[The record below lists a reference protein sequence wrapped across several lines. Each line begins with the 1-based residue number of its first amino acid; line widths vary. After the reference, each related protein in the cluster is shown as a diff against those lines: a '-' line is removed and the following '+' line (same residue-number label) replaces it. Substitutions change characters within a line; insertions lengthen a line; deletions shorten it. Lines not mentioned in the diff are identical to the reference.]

1 MPKAKVLIVDDEEDI
16 RNVLKDMLEMAGY
29 AVDSA
34 ENGKTAKDL
43 YDKNEYDAIVTDIIM
58 PEQSGFEIVL
68 DFRNKNQQDR
78 VIAISGGRRTSAE
91 DYLNIASHFG
101 VAAIFSKP
109 PNYPELIAKVD
120 EIVESHG
127 KG

>member
-1 MPKAKVLIVDDEEDI
+1 MPKVLIIDDEEDI
-16 RNVLKDMLEMAGY
+16 RNVLKDMLDMAGY
-29 AVDSA
+29 ASDTA
-34 ENGKTAKDL
+34 ENGKKAKEL
-43 YDKNEYDAIVTDIIM
+43 YDKNEYDVIITDIIM

-68 DFRNKNQQDR
+68 DFRNKGQQDR

-109 PNYPELIAKVD
+109 PNYKDLVDKVR
-120 EIVESHG
+120 EIIESH
-127 KG
+127 KA